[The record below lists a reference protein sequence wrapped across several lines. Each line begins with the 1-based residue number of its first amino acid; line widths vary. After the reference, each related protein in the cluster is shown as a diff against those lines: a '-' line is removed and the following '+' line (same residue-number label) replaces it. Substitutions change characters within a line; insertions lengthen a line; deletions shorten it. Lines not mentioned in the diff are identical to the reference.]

1 MILFLYFHKTSTL
14 LLSNDFVY
22 FFQTVILILYYLLIF
37 IVLYIS
43 NNDDNIFYY
52 DNSKIILR
60 MKDNGC
66 KLFMMNDKFKLCKM
80 NFEISFLFQLYILLV
95 FLLSNI

>member
-1 MILFLYFHKTSTL
+1 
-14 LLSNDFVY
+14 
-22 FFQTVILILYYLLIF
+22 
-37 IVLYIS
+37 
-43 NNDDNIFYY
+43 
-52 DNSKIILR
+52 

-95 FLLSNI
+95 FLLSNFNYFYYIHT